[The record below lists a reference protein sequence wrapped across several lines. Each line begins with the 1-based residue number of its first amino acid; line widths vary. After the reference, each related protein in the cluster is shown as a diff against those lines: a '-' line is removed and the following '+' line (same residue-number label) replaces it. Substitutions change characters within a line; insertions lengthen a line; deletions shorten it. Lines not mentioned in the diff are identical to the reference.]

1 MKLVEWVYRVLVST
15 GSGWVMWVLIGLS
28 VLSVAIILERA
39 WFFLSLRDD
48 IGRLAK
54 DLQNSLRTG
63 IAAAKKRMSVSP
75 SAEAAV
81 VMAGLEMA
89 DCGPAAVEEAMD
101 GAAAIQRIKL
111 EKRLAFLGTL
121 GNNAPFIGL
130 FGTVIGVMIA
140 FGKLSPDQT
149 SGQAAGVSKDVMT
162 GISEALVA
170 TAVGIFVAIPAV
182 AFNNLFQRLTKATL
196 ANTDA
201 LRKTLLAF
209 LKTDERYELPSFG
222 SSQRARDEDD
232 DDDASAARA
241 NRRLE
246 RPAKKNDA
254 PKPEAIKKK
263 TAPAPEA
270 ASEEEG

>member
-1 MKLVEWVYRVLVST
+1 MNVVDWVYKVLVGT

-28 VLSVAIILERA
+28 VISVAIILERA
-39 WFFLSLRDD
+39 WFFVSLHDD
-48 IGRLAK
+48 IAK
-54 DLQNSLRTG
+54 LSNDLQASLNQG
-63 IAAAKKRMSVSP
+63 LDDAMKRMSASP

-81 VMAGLEMA
+81 VQAGLGMA
-89 DCGPAAVEEAMD
+89 SKGPDAAAEAME

-130 FGTVIGVMIA
+130 FGTVIGVMMA
-140 FGKLSPDQT
+140 FGKLQND
-149 SGQAAGVSKDVMT
+149 AAGASVNKDVMH

-182 AFNNLFQRLTKATL
+182 ASNNLFQRLTKATL

-201 LRKTLLAF
+201 LKGTLLAF
-209 LKTDERYELPSFG
+209 LRSDPAYRLPLMREPMPSLP
-222 SSQRARDEDD
+222 
-232 DDDASAARA
+232 A

-246 RPAKKNDA
+246 EDREERVEKPVASSLAAGGKKSEKKARPSKDV
-254 PKPEAIKKK
+254 
-263 TAPAPEA
+263 
-270 ASEEEG
+270 EEPREDES